1 MKQLV
6 MPLMLMTKQRVVD
19 NVEGEDA
26 DNCGETV
33 SDVDAEV
40 EEVVA
45 SGAREVLDEG
55 DAEKLDGIVRKE
67 SDKTTRFARKR
78 DPSQSK
84 YSNHSKPKPE
94 TNIRYMLRDGCGGQ
108 ARVLSRQPKR
118 TGGSRDWVKV
128 LRPGKDE
135 PSSINWNQVSWWKTL
150 ASEETVLLLSETD
163 ECKQVVIDAKEKE
176 FSNLCDHNVFQWVDD
191 VGLTTVSCKWVITEK
206 ERNGVTLLKARLVA
220 RGFEEVVECRTESPT
235 CSRQALRMVFVSAT
249 SMSWKLESLDIT
261 SAFLQGNLLERDV
274 FVRPPA
280 EYREKGKVWKLM
292 RCIYGLNDAPR
303 EWYNRVEE
311 VLKNFGGK
319 KSRFD
324 SAMFLWYDDDECF
337 CGIVVTHVDD
347 FIYSDTSNW
356 RSSVIDGIL
365 TIFKVNKQEC

>member
-1 MKQLV
+1 M
-6 MPLMLMTKQRVVD
+6 
-19 NVEGEDA
+19 
-26 DNCGETV
+26 
-33 SDVDAEV
+33 
-40 EEVVA
+40 
-45 SGAREVLDEG
+45 
-55 DAEKLDGIVRKE
+55 
-67 SDKTTRFARKR
+67 
-78 DPSQSK
+78 
-84 YSNHSKPKPE
+84 
-94 TNIRYMLRDGCGGQ
+94 
-108 ARVLSRQPKR
+108 
-118 TGGSRDWVKV
+118 
-128 LRPGKDE
+128 
-135 PSSINWNQVSWWKTL
+135 
-150 ASEETVLLLSETD
+150 LLLSETD